1 MNSSDAALYALA
13 LRLIGVRY
21 GPPPQ
26 DDMQLLVAQMPEG
39 VLQTI
44 PMPERSHLLGSLT
57 RTHQVM
63 VVLDADLPAERII
76 DFYRHHF
83 AAAGWLEPTANEPV
97 LGGFQCVPIVGQVA
111 DQAHSPDFNG

>member
-26 DDMQLLVAQMPEG
+26 DDMQLLVAQVPEG

-57 RTHQVM
+57 HTDQVTA
-63 VVLDADLPAERII
+63 VLDVDLAAARIT
-76 DFYRHHF
+76 DFYRDHF
-83 AAAGWLEPTANEPV
+83 AAAGWHDLR
-97 LGGFQCVPIVGQVA
+97 VPFKT
-111 DQAHSPDFNG
+111 DHR